1 MSAGKPDASGGIPRL
16 TGTDRGGKRNAR
28 KKIHNRVQNQDGQG
42 IPEQKGKGAKAIK
55 IRLCLRKQ
63 DKRLHICYVP
73 FFRCVLDKG
82 YTLERIRC
90 GLSFHS

>member
-1 MSAGKPDASGGIPRL
+1 MSAGKPDAAGGIPRL
-16 TGTDRGGKRNAR
+16 IGTDGGKE
-28 KKIHNRVQNQDGQG
+28 KCSEKIHNRVQNQDGQG

-73 FFRCVLDKG
+73 LFRCVLDKG